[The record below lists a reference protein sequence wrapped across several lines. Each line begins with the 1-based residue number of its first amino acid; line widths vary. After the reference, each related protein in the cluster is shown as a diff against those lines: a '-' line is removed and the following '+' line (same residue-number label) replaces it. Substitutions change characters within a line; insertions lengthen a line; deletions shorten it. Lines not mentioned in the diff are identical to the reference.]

1 MKLLS
6 EANPKIVK
14 GEKYGYLTKI
24 LHLAPHKSS
33 GFNVCKNAS
42 KGCSE
47 ACLFYQG
54 RGQMTSVQKAR
65 LRKTEMFFENK
76 SEFMD
81 TLHKEIK
88 QTMKQAER
96 KNMTPAIRLNGTSD
110 IPWERVK
117 YGNHKNVFEAFP
129 DLQFYD
135 YTKRT
140 DRKDLPSNYHVTFSL
155 SEDNDEAAK
164 EALKNGM
171 NVAVVFRDELPET
184 FWGYPVYDG
193 DDTDLR
199 FLDPQGHVIGLK
211 AKGSAKKDTSGFV
224 R

>member
-171 NVAVVFRDELPET
+171 NVAVVFRDELPKT